1 MVERLTRLATRGS
14 PLALW
19 QAEAVAAKLRAVAP
33 GIRVDLL
40 VVDTAGD
47 LNVDRPIGE
56 MGGRGVFVKEVQAAV
71 IDGRA
76 DVAVHSAKDLPSI
89 TPPELLLASVPE
101 RGDPRDA
108 LVGATL
114 AGLAP
119 GARIATGSA
128 RRRAQLAWLRPD
140 LTFEELR
147 GNIATRLAKL
157 PPGGAIVM
165 AAAALERLRLQPGVL
180 DVLSVSDMVPQ
191 AGQGALALECRLG
204 DAQSSG
210 LLAAIDDPDAFA
222 CVSAERAFLAA
233 VGGGCDLPVG
243 AHATLDGAV
252 MTIEGVFASL
262 DGKIVLR
269 DRRIGPRTEAASL
282 GSDLGR
288 SLLDAGGDL
297 LEADAEQRTGPS

>member
-1 MVERLTRLATRGS
+1 MVERLIRLATRGS

-19 QAEAVAAKLRAVAP
+19 QAEAVAAKLRAVAA
-33 GIRVDLL
+33 GIRVELV

-47 LNVDRPIGE
+47 LNLDRPIGE

-71 IDGRA
+71 IEGRA
-76 DVAVHSAKDLPSI
+76 EVAVHSAKDLPST
-89 TPPELLLASVPE
+89 TPPDLLLVSVPE

-114 AGLAP
+114 SGLAP

-165 AAAALERLRLQPGVL
+165 AAAALERLQLQPGVV

-191 AGQGALALECRLG
+191 AAQGALALECRAG
-204 DAQSSG
+204 DALSIA
-210 LLAAIDDPDAFA
+210 LLAAINNVDAFA
-222 CVSAERAFLAA
+222 CVSAERGFLAS

-243 AHATLDGAV
+243 AHATLDGEV
-252 MTIEGVFASL
+252 MTVEGVFASL
-262 DGKIVLR
+262 DGKVVLR
-269 DRRIGPRTEAASL
+269 DRRSGPRTEAASL
-282 GSDLGR
+282 GSELGS
-288 SLLDAGGDL
+288 SLFRAGGDL
-297 LEADAEQRTGPS
+297 LEPEAEQRTAPS